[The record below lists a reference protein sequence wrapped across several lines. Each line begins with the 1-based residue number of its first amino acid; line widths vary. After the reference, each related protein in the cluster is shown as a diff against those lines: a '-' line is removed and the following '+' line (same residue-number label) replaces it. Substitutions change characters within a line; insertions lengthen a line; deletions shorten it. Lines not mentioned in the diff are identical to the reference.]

1 MILCSGQMNPLLAR
15 QIDPT
20 LRPKMLAF
28 LAQLATKYNNVVLLQ
43 EKDLP
48 TQTEADYED
57 LSHANSA
64 AQIRFTEAIAR
75 ILQDLDQPEHHRRS
89 P

>member
-1 MILCSGQMNPLLAR
+1 MILCSGQMNPILAR
-15 QIDPT
+15 QIDPA
-20 LRPKMLAF
+20 LRARMLAF
-28 LAQLATKYNNVVLLQ
+28 LAQLATKYDNVVLLQ

-75 ILQDLDQPEHHRRS
+75 VLQGLDQPEHRPQS